1 MLAKVEQQPLAT
13 IEDAKEYL
21 LGSFRQFQSIVGS
34 AEKSKRYFGI
44 AIHCL
49 EQNPQLLECPRTS
62 FRNSLVE
69 AARLDLEPNSVQQ
82 LCWIIGRRQEKGGR
96 PIARLEVGY
105 RGLAQLV
112 MRDGAVKSVWA
123 MAVDEKDEF
132 LREEG
137 TKRVLVHNQRNHFS
151 DGSVDSMVAAYAC
164 AKLHN
169 DEVMYRVMDREE
181 LEAARKLSRSSA
193 YNGPFA
199 MEMYLKT
206 PLKRL
211 CKTLPL
217 RSPDVA
223 RVVAETVHLEDELED
238 TAPAPEEGLGTPEPY
253 PTTKDQRQG
262 AAAADALEADPRV
275 GANSVMRGE
284 EPQKETVLPQETR
297 EELDARI
304 GRTWQYLDE
313 LEDTPELQQHP
324 MEYYAGEECD
334 TGTKREFADYLARE
348 MLKAERRAREKP
360 KDT

>member
-132 LREEG
+132 RREEG

-238 TAPAPEEGLGTPEPY
+238 TAPAPIEVEPGPGEGIGLHIDGPE
-253 PTTKDQRQG
+253 
-262 AAAADALEADPRV
+262 
-275 GANSVMRGE
+275 
-284 EPQKETVLPQETR
+284 KETVLPEESR